1 MPLDNESVAR
11 KYRQK
16 KSQTA
21 EPQVCF
27 HQKLYTYI
35 YKVYQQNAKPPKVR
49 PTNATLCIKSK
60 NGKKRIREG
69 QTDLTYTKK
78 SGSFAI

>member
-35 YKVYQQNAKPPKVR
+35 YKVYQQNAKPPKSDLLMQ
-49 PTNATLCIKSK
+49 PYAEKAKMAK
-60 NGKKRIREG
+60 NGLEKVRAKVRALNPIP
-69 QTDLTYTKK
+69 
-78 SGSFAI
+78 